1 MEPLLNNGGAD
12 QDIGR
17 YNPGRLLDA
26 LAERLNAKNDAA
38 LSRALEVAPPVLSKI
53 RHGRLPVG
61 ATILL
66 RMHEASGIPIRELRD
81 LMGDRRG
88 RMRMSPQ
95 EFRPKT
101 EQQSGEHQLGS

>member
-1 MEPLLNNGGAD
+1 MEQALNNGAGEDNGA
-12 QDIGR
+12 
-17 YNPGRLLDA
+17 YNPGRLLDT
-26 LAERLNAKNDAA
+26 LAERLGAKNDAA

-66 RMHEASGIPIRELRD
+66 RMHEASGIAIRELRD
-81 LMGDRRG
+81 LMGDRRN

-101 EQQSGEHQLGS
+101 GEQGGEQQVGR

>member
-1 MEPLLNNGGAD
+1 MERLPDSGAT
-12 QDIGR
+12 QDDSA
-17 YNPGRLLDA
+17 YNPGRLLDT
-26 LAERLNAKNDAA
+26 LAERLGAKNDAA

-66 RMHEASGIPIRELRD
+66 RMHEASAIPIRELRD
-81 LMGDRRG
+81 LMGDRRS

-101 EQQSGEHQLGS
+101 AEQGDQPSPHN